1 METASTKRL
10 LSGSSGPAKQAFRR
24 PTGRASF
31 PRRVTLD
38 LDDGRFAWCKEQ
50 AWEARVQG
58 GVAGLLRAAIDVV
71 SADERLVRRVLR
83 RAEEVAA
90 EESD

>member
-10 LSGSSGPAKQAFRR
+10 LSGSAAAPQRAWRR
-24 PTGRASF
+24 PSGRASF

-38 LDDGRFAWCKEQ
+38 LDDGRYDWCKAQ
-50 AWEARVQG
+50 AWEARVTG

-71 SADERLVRRVLR
+71 SSDEDLVRRVLQT
-83 RAEEVAA
+83 AEELA
-90 EESD
+90 ED